1 MSFMED
7 KFLLKRLKSGEARAV
22 REWYREFNP
31 RILHFISKKISDHN
45 DCEEIAQEV
54 FLGCLKHLPLFRGKS
69 SIFTWMCS
77 IARHEIADYYR
88 KKYAKKALKYVP
100 LGEMILGEEIH
111 DAHESADKVR
121 QVLSEMKG
129 EYKELLL
136 QKYVDRKKVSEIGLE
151 LGKTAKAIE
160 SDLFRARRE
169 FRELYALG

>member
-1 MSFMED
+1 MED